1 MGRMNGTSRTVARVV
16 GVLEQLS
23 VAPEPQSNRDLA
35 QSLGIPVSSMHR
47 LLQKLVAL
55 HYVDC
60 DSDTARYLVAPSLCE
75 LGNRL
80 AEVGG
85 YSKPLQTLM
94 SALRDLA
101 GDTLTVWVPSG
112 AHIRI
117 SALLLGKIRG
127 QSSYA
132 PGEMQEPFTTP
143 GLAIA
148 TFYNAAQVRALIA
161 LARRRHVPLGRRF
174 QRTSEI
180 TKAIEQVRRSGYAM
194 GYNMKSDGWGILAW
208 PLTITTSPLRFGALA
223 LGSPVPLLRRRQ
235 AEIVI
240 AAEKLLVVYNSEL
253 SIGTGR
259 AAAAGSRRP

>member
-1 MGRMNGTSRTVARVV
+1 MGRMDGTSRTVARVV
-16 GVLEQLS
+16 AVLEQLS

-35 QSLGIPVSSMHR
+35 QALGIPVSSMHR
-47 LLQKLVAL
+47 LMQKLFAL

-60 DSDTARYLVAPSLCE
+60 DADTARYSVAPSLCE

-94 SALRDLA
+94 SALRNMS
-101 GDTLTVWVPSG
+101 GDTVTVWVPSG
-112 AHIRI
+112 AHVRI

-127 QSSYA
+127 VSSYA

-161 LARRRHVPLGRRF
+161 QARRRRVPLGRRF
-174 QRTSEI
+174 QRADEV
-180 TKAIEQVRRSGYAM
+180 TKAIEHVRRSGYAT

-208 PLTITTSPLRFGALA
+208 PLTITRNPLRFGALA
-223 LGSPVPLLRRRQ
+223 IGSPVPLLRRHK
-235 AEIVI
+235 AEIVT
-240 AAEKLLVVYNSEL
+240 AVDKMLAMYHWEL
-253 SIGTGR
+253 SIGSGGGPV
-259 AAAAGSRRP
+259 ANSRRV

>member
-1 MGRMNGTSRTVARVV
+1 MDGTSRTVARVV

-47 LLQKLVAL
+47 LMQKLVAL

-60 DSDTARYLVAPSLCE
+60 DSDTARYSVAPSLCE

-94 SALRDLA
+94 SALRDMA
-101 GDTLTVWVPSG
+101 GDTVTIWVPSG

-127 QSSYA
+127 VSSYA
-132 PGEMQEPFTTP
+132 PGEVQEPFTTP

-148 TFYNAAQVRALIA
+148 TYYNAAQVRALIA
-161 LARRRHVPLGRRF
+161 QARRRHVPLGRRF
-174 QRTSEI
+174 QRASEI

-208 PLTITTSPLRFGALA
+208 PLTITRTPMRFGALA
-223 LGSPVPLLRRRQ
+223 IGSPVTLLRRRQ
-235 AEIVI
+235 AETVP
-240 AAEKLLVVYNSEL
+240 AVEKLLANYNREL
-253 SIGTGR
+253 SLG
-259 AAAAGSRRP
+259 AAAHPDHDPRRTR

>member
-1 MGRMNGTSRTVARVV
+1 MARMDGTSRTVARVV

-35 QSLGIPVSSMHR
+35 RALGIPVSSMHR
-47 LLQKLVAL
+47 LMQKLVAL

-60 DSDTARYLVAPSLCE
+60 DADTARYSVAPSLCE

-85 YSKPLQTLM
+85 YSKPLQSLM
-94 SALRDLA
+94 NALRA
-101 GDTLTVWVPSG
+101 MSGDTVTIWVPSG

-127 QSSYA
+127 ISSYA
-132 PGEMQEPFTTP
+132 PGEMQEPFMTP

-148 TFYNAAQVRALIA
+148 TFYNTAQVRALIA
-161 LARRRHVPLGRRF
+161 QARRRRVPLGRRF
-174 QRTSEI
+174 QRANEI
-180 TKAIEQVRRSGYAM
+180 TKAIEQVRRSGYAA

-223 LGSPVPLLRRRQ
+223 IGSPVSQLRRRQ
-235 AEIVI
+235 AEIVT
-240 AAEKLLVVYNSEL
+240 AVGKLLGTYNREL
-253 SIGTGR
+253 GIVTR
-259 AAAAGSRRP
+259 